1 MKKKHRKTRG
11 GRKPRVSPVVMA
23 RDFLGMAIEEIRV
36 ARTEESIGTRDSNVY
51 ARNKALQSA
60 GMGVELV
67 YKALILGQGRTPI
80 GSGQKGHRIEVLHGQ
95 LSGTDKD
102 ELEKRIRDVGWPTA
116 SDWCRYLDDT
126 VKHAQRKYLM
136 YDTQRQRQGV
146 SFPTQGP
153 ASVAGMVRVFE
164 KGFELA
170 DRRVRFSPLQRRPNP
185 SQTPSRLP
193 ELPDGVTIGPLIAEL
208 NLPEGYARSGEPLGG
223 ISLDPRTGEVRVLSP
238 DEMETERDAEPDPTG
253 NLPDHPDS

>member
-1 MKKKHRKTRG
+1 MKKKHRKARS
-11 GRKPRVSPVVMA
+11 GRKPRISPVVMA

-36 ARTEESIGTRDSNVY
+36 ARTEESIGTQDGNMY

-67 YKALILGQGRTPI
+67 YKALILAQGRTPI

-95 LSGTDKD
+95 LSGTDKE
-102 ELEKRIRDVGWPTA
+102 ELQERIRDAGWRTA

-146 SFPTQGP
+146 SFPIHGP
-153 ASVAGMVRVFE
+153 ASVAGMVQVFE
-164 KGFELA
+164 KAFELA
-170 DRRVRFSPLQRRPNP
+170 DRRVKFSPLQRQPNP
-185 SQTPSRLP
+185 LHTPFWLP
-193 ELPDGVTIGPLIAEL
+193 KLPDGVEIGPLIAEL
-208 NLPEGYARSGEPLGG
+208 NLPEGYARSGEPLAG
-223 ISLDPRTGEVRVLSP
+223 ISLDPRTGEVRVLGP
-238 DEMETERDAEPDPTG
+238 NEMEMERDAEPDSTG

>member
-1 MKKKHRKTRG
+1 
-11 GRKPRVSPVVMA
+11 
-23 RDFLGMAIEEIRV
+23 MAIEEIRV

-60 GMGVELV
+60 GIGVELV
-67 YKALILGQGRTPI
+67 YKALIRGQGRTPI

-126 VKHAQRKYLM
+126 VKHAQRRYLM
-136 YDTQRQRQGV
+136 YDTKRQRQGV
-146 SFPTQGP
+146 SFPTHGP

-164 KGFELA
+164 KAFELA

-185 SQTPSRLP
+185 SQTPSRLL

-208 NLPEGYARSGEPLGG
+208 NLSEGYALRRTPGRHITGPTHRRSSSPEPRRDGDG
-223 ISLDPRTGEVRVLSP
+223 TGCRAGSNGKP
-238 DEMETERDAEPDPTG
+238 P
-253 NLPDHPDS
+253 